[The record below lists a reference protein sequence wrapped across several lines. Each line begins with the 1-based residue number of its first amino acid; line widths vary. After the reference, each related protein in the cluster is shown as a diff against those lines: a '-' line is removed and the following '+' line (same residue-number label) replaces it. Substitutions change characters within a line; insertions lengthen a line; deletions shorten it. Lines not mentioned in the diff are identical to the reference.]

1 MLSTHEMEA
10 TTEALEAGGQRF
22 QLEALEERLAPGD
35 CGGAAVALSTGAAV
49 AISGDGGAA
58 AAAGTAAGAAGSGC
72 GGGAAGAVGPGASRS
87 LCLPGPGAT
96 PAIRQ

>member
-1 MLSTHEMEA
+1 MLSTYEMEG

-22 QLEALEERLAPGD
+22 QLEALEERLAPCD

-58 AAAGTAAGAAGSGC
+58 AAAGTSAAAGVSGC
-72 GGGAAGAVGPGASRS
+72 DGGAAAAVSTGAAVAVS
-87 LCLPGPGAT
+87 
-96 PAIRQ
+96 

>member
-1 MLSTHEMEA
+1 MLSTYEMEA

-22 QLEALEERLAPGD
+22 QLEALEERLAPCD

-58 AAAGTAAGAAGSGC
+58 AGRPTPGGPYQNTGPFRITSGGVRRVRRTA
-72 GGGAAGAVGPGASRS
+72 PG
-87 LCLPGPGAT
+87 
-96 PAIRQ
+96 